1 MEAGIEFRVLGQVEA
16 FRGGEGLQLGG
27 RRQRALL
34 SLLLLN
40 VGRPVAADLL
50 IDELWYG
57 ESPSGA
63 STLPS
68 YVSRLRAVLGPTVPI
83 TGGPAGYSLD
93 ASPGQVDAAR
103 FERLV
108 RQGHE
113 ALIGGKPQRA
123 AERLHTALEL
133 WRGRPFGDV
142 GDEGV
147 LRAAAQRLEELRL
160 SALEDRFQAD
170 LDLGSA
176 AELVDDLES
185 LVREHPF
192 RERLWGHLMLAL
204 YRAQRQ
210 ADALEVYRR
219 ARRALAEN
227 LGIEPSPELERL
239 QRAILRRE
247 VPRALPPELRHNLPA
262 PLTSFIGREAELADL
277 ESLLAGSRMLSLT
290 GLGGVGKTR
299 LALQAAARVL
309 PDFADGVV
317 FVDLSSIGDPGLVAR
332 QAALALRVEEPDA
345 KGVVEHL
352 AAHLRDR
359 SLLLVLDNCEH
370 LREACAGLAAALL
383 QASPGLRILATS
395 REVLGTPGEVDYAVQ
410 PLSVPRP
417 GSSSAEL
424 RASESVRLF
433 LDRARAVKP
442 RLVDDDG
449 ALAAAARICADLEG
463 LPLAIEL
470 AAARTKALSFD
481 EIASRLADRFRF
493 LVAWRRLSSAR
504 HRTLLEAMDW
514 SFDLLGDDERGLL
527 ARLSVF
533 AGAFTLEAAAS
544 VCLGGDREGA
554 LALIE
559 RLVGASL
566 VVPEQHVGE
575 THYRLLET
583 VRQYAAQKLTH
594 ETAANVRRTHAS
606 YFLKLAETA
615 DLSAIRRR
623 TTERLDV
630 AIGAQDNL
638 RSALAWAVE
647 SGSVAFGVELA
658 TALERFWVTHDP
670 NEGIRWFA
678 ALLERPQAAELD
690 PALRAN
696 ALRAYGGALDIAGRD
711 GDAEARWREGLTLFR
726 ELGDR
731 DAEAVMLHRLAIAAM
746 RKGDLVAARELV
758 DASLAIHQDTGNRW
772 GLAQAIG
779 TLGAIHRDEGDTARA
794 VELIEQS
801 AELAHEFG
809 SRWWETGMLAE
820 LAHLDLEAGDVDR
833 AEARAR
839 QALARFQAMGDRAGM
854 VFGVGLLARV
864 AAVRGKA
871 DRAAR
876 LLAAV
881 ESDSSGAPLGGWRRH
896 RGNDVAVI
904 RAALGST
911 GVPDDLPIALEGAVA
926 EALRT

>member
-16 FRGGEGLQLGG
+16 LRGGELLQLGG

-34 SLLLLN
+34 SLLLLD
-40 VGRPVAADLL
+40 VGRPVAADHL

-68 YVSRLRAVLGPTVPI
+68 YVSRLRAVLGPSVPI
-83 TGGPAGYSLD
+83 TGGAAGYSLD
-93 ASPGQVDAAR
+93 ASPDQVDAAR

-108 RQGHE
+108 REGHE
-113 ALIGGKPQRA
+113 AIIGGRPQRA

-142 GDEGV
+142 GDEGA

-176 AELVDDLES
+176 AELVDDLEI

-192 RERLWGHLMLAL
+192 REGLWGHLMLAL

-210 ADALEVYRR
+210 ADALEAYRR
-219 ARRALAEN
+219 ARRALAEH

-239 QRAILRRE
+239 QRAILRRD

-262 PLTSFIGREAELADL
+262 PITSFIGREAELADL
-277 ESLLAGSRMLSLT
+277 ESLLASSRMLSLT

-309 PDFADGVV
+309 PDFPDGVV

-332 QAALALRVEEPDA
+332 QTALALRVDEPDA

-352 AAHLRDR
+352 AAHLHDR

-370 LREACAGLAAALL
+370 LREACADLAATLL

-395 REVLGTPGEVDYAVQ
+395 REVLGAPGEVDYAVQ
-410 PLSVPRP
+410 PLSLPRE
-417 GSSSAEL
+417 SSNAAEL

-442 RLVDDDG
+442 RLVDDDA

-481 EIASRLADRFRF
+481 EISSRLADRFRF

-533 AGAFTLEAAAS
+533 AGAFTLDAVAS

-554 LALIE
+554 LTLIE

-566 VVPEQHVGE
+566 VVPEEHGGE
-575 THYRLLET
+575 MHYRLLET
-583 VRQYAAQKLTH
+583 VRQYAAQKLTD
-594 ETAANVRRTHAS
+594 ETAAAVRRTHAS

-678 ALLERPQAAELD
+678 ALLEHPHAAELD
-690 PALRAN
+690 PVLRAN

-711 GDAEARWREGLTLFR
+711 GDAEARWREGLALYR

-746 RKGDLVAARELV
+746 RKGDLIAARELV
-758 DASLAIHQDTGNRW
+758 DASLVIHEDTGNRW

-779 TLGAIHRDEGDTARA
+779 TLGAIHRDQGDAARA

-881 ESDSSGAPLGGWRRH
+881 EFDSSGAPLGGWRRH
-896 RGNDVAVI
+896 RGGDVAVI
-904 RAALGST
+904 RAAVGSS
-911 GVPDDLPIALEGAVA
+911 GLSDDLPVALEGAVA